1 MNCKKIDKPEMMQ
14 ASTYI
19 EKEYMDKVKEIAE
32 IDKRSKNYLITPIPQ
47 QVSIDAVEEVL

>member
-19 EKEYMDKVKEIAE
+19 EKEYMDRGQNLY
-32 IDKRSKNYLITPIPQ
+32 DKAN
-47 QVSIDAVEEVL
+47 